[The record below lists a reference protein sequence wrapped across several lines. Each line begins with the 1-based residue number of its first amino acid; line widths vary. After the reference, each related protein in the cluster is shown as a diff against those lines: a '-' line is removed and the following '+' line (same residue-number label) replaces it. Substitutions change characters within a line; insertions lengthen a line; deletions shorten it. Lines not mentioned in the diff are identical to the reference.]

1 MRNFLARE
9 LRGRAQGRYHL
20 PQESE
25 LADGKRPDLRFHG
38 NGFDAPVPAE
48 LKLADRWT
56 GPKLLERL
64 ENQLCGDYLRDPH
77 SRRGFFVL
85 VHNGT
90 EKAWMVGEGVQADF
104 EGLVEAL
111 VARWRVIAPK
121 FPDIDD
127 VQVVGINLPLRVGL
141 TVSDGTIAVIPRGRA
156 RKKSVGHQTKT
167 K

>member
-1 MRNFLARE
+1 M
-9 LRGRAQGRYHL
+9 

-56 GPKLLERL
+56 GPEHLERL
-64 ENQLCGDYLRDPH
+64 ENQLCGDYLRDTR
-77 SRRGFFVL
+77 SRRGLFVL

-90 EKAWMVGEGVQADF
+90 KKAWILGDKTKVDF
-104 EGLVEAL
+104 GGLVDGLA
-111 VARWRVIAPK
+111 ARWRQISPN

-127 VQVVGINLPLRVGL
+127 VRVVGINLP
-141 TVSDGTIAVIPRGRA
+141 IRA
-156 RKKSVGHQTKT
+156 QASSNGVPAKAKKGGKRDKNGSSEG
-167 K
+167 